1 MFSFFFQPPPPLCAK
16 LPPPHPDAVAESR
29 QGPRQRLPAHTPQNL
44 QPELQWNPTN
54 CAKER
59 SLSALPQKED
69 LAWLPYHI
77 PGLQQAPLPVA
88 AAHSQTTS

>member
-1 MFSFFFQPPPPLCAK
+1 MFSFFFQPPPMREIASAAPGRRCG
-16 LPPPHPDAVAESR
+16 EQTR
-29 QGPRQRLPAHTPQNL
+29 PRQHLPAHTPQNL

-59 SLSALPQKED
+59 SLRALPQKED